1 MLKNQIPAAFAK
13 HGPLTN
19 EGLRRAIPGA
29 SRSGVHRLLQNMHTS
44 QQIYI
49 SGHFRSNGKVGGAH
63 VPIYSLGNLPDVAKP
78 ETRKEQ
84 QAARKI
90 EALTKPESVKPEP
103 KDTGRPTIMRFAIRP
118 IAKPE
123 PMRARP
129 QPAGMWSGLM
139 A

>member
-1 MLKNQIPAAFAK
+1 MLKHTIPSALEK

-19 EGLRRAIPGA
+19 EGLRKAIPGA
-29 SRSGVHRLLQNMHTS
+29 SRSGVHRLLQEMKDS
-44 QQIYI
+44 GKIYI
-49 SGHFRSNGKVGGAH
+49 SGYFKSNGKVGGGH
-63 VPIYSLGNLPDVAKP
+63 VPVYSLGNLPDVAKP

-90 EALTKPESVKPEP
+90 EALKPESVKPAA
-103 KDTGRPTIMRFAIRP
+103 KDIGRPTILRFAIKP
-118 IAKPE
+118 MAKPA